1 MILVRVVFMASD
13 MDLCGR
19 EENAL
24 DIAPLGRE
32 HVAKD
37 PAAAPECVGLGSAHF
52 DHGCMVDLAE
62 LNAVGFEFVL
72 LDDWF
77 EDFIDSLD
85 WVLAS
90 STRYFEGR
98 SGSVTYS
105 RVNISVAKGCQ
116 ITVQGLMPLSVRKI
130 ST

>member
-1 MILVRVVFMASD
+1 
-13 MDLCGR
+13 
-19 EENAL
+19 
-24 DIAPLGRE
+24 
-32 HVAKD
+32 
-37 PAAAPECVGLGSAHF
+37 
-52 DHGCMVDLAE
+52 MVDLAKLE
-62 LNAVGFEFVL
+62 AVGFEFVF

-77 EDFIDSLD
+77 EDFIDSLRSM
-85 WVLAS
+85 LAS

-116 ITVQGLMPLSVRKI
+116 MTVQGLRPLSVRKI